1 VRRCSHEFAARRK
14 TCVLTTME
22 HKSKT
27 RPNLGSGTSRSAAV
41 NHNNSQRTPGLF
53 PAREADGSEL
63 SLLADLQASLALEV
77 ESWVDQLV
85 RGTHCSS
92 TYATAVVESL
102 AYTIPYARLSQR
114 ERNAA
119 MAGVVNRACEMYV
132 TLLGCVLAR
141 AEDGFYG
148 LEGSEAVAWLQEL
161 TNDAIDDLLPIE
173 YPMLFPDLSREKV
186 WELVSGRLEEEKTEP

>member
-1 VRRCSHEFAARRK
+1 
-14 TCVLTTME
+14 
-22 HKSKT
+22 
-27 RPNLGSGTSRSAAV
+27 
-41 NHNNSQRTPGLF
+41 
-53 PAREADGSEL
+53 
-63 SLLADLQASLALEV
+63 
-77 ESWVDQLV
+77 
-85 RGTHCSS
+85 
-92 TYATAVVESL
+92 
-102 AYTIPYARLSQR
+102 
-114 ERNAA
+114 

-186 WELVSGRLEEEKTEP
+186 WELVSKRLEEEKTEPQ